1 MAKAKFGTKIGLIA
15 ATVGSAVGLGNIW
28 RFPAET
34 QANGGAAFLFVY
46 LLCLL
51 VLGIPVMITEFALGR
66 GGNGD
71 AMTSFK
77 NLKPGSKWYLAG
89 IGSLL
94 ASYLILCFYMV
105 VAGWT
110 LEYLWQSITGNLYA
124 SDVTADGNLS
134 IAFHHRINEYINSN
148 FPPLYNIYALIIINI
163 FILMGGVR
171 KGIERMSN
179 ILMPI
184 LFLILIVLCGVSIT
198 LPGAADGLQFF
209 LSPDFSKITP
219 SVVVSALGQSFFSL
233 SLGMGILIT
242 YSSYYPKETNLS
254 KTAMTVSL
262 LDLLVA
268 LLMGCIIFPA
278 VSSFGLDQEQL
289 SGTTLVFVTL
299 PEIFAKMPGTQLWSI
314 LFFLLLLVAAVTSTV
329 SIAEV
334 TIAWIE
340 DHYKKSRKVA
350 CLIVLCPLFIFSSLC
365 SLSFGSLSF
374 IKIAGMNIF
383 DFLDNLATNI
393 MLPLNSILIC
403 IFMGWVVSRK
413 IYKDE
418 ITNCGR
424 LKGGLF
430 NMVSF
435 LTRFVAPPL
444 LLLILFAS
452 FLEF

>member
-1 MAKAKFGTKIGLIA
+1 
-15 ATVGSAVGLGNIW
+15 
-28 RFPAET
+28 
-34 QANGGAAFLFVY
+34 
-46 LLCLL
+46 
-51 VLGIPVMITEFALGR
+51 
-66 GGNGD
+66 
-71 AMTSFK
+71 
-77 NLKPGSKWYLAG
+77 
-89 IGSLL
+89 
-94 ASYLILCFYMV
+94 
-105 VAGWT
+105 
-110 LEYLWQSITGNLYA
+110 
-124 SDVTADGNLS
+124 
-134 IAFHHRINEYINSN
+134 
-148 FPPLYNIYALIIINI
+148 
-163 FILMGGVR
+163 MGGVR

-184 LFLILIVLCGVSIT
+184 LFLILLVLCCVSIT
-198 LPGAADGLQFF
+198 LPGAAEGLKFF

-219 SVVVSALGQSFFSL
+219 SVIVSALGQSFFSL

-254 KTAMTVSL
+254 RTAITVSL

-299 PEIFAKMPGTQLWSI
+299 PEIFSKMPGTQLWSI

-340 DHYKKSRKVA
+340 DHFKKSRKIA
-350 CLIVLCPLFIFSSLC
+350 CLIILCPLFLFSSLC
-365 SLSFGSLSF
+365 SLSFGSLNF
-374 IKIAGMNIF
+374 IKIAGLNIF

-403 IFMGWVVSRK
+403 IFMGWIVAAK

-418 ITNCGR
+418 ITNYGR
-424 LKGGLF
+424 LNGNVF
-430 NMVSF
+430 RIVSF
-435 LTRFVAPPL
+435 LIRFVAPPL
-444 LLLILFAS
+444 LLLILLAS
-452 FLEF
+452 FMEL